1 MRTKRE
7 LMTEILETAV
17 IESVKSDCEVVH
29 YDVEVHGEMHRLQV
43 ITGQFFV
50 EFHHLEDGE
59 YNYNCPHL
67 VYTFDPWEIEESLD
81 TFFMMDGETGELH
94 VDESKIELGIDSD
107 FTPEAKPEITRED
120 IEEAKRE
127 AQIEMVH
134 RIKTYSL
141 SVSFENAKNLNKT
154 GNCFYDGKIEA
165 YKDINEMCEALLYRL
180 GEED

>member
-29 YDVEVHGEMHRLQV
+29 YDVEVHGKMHRLQV

-67 VYTFDPWEIEESLD
+67 VYTFDPWEIEEALD

-107 FTPEAKPEITRED
+107 FTPEAKPGITRED

>member
-1 MRTKRE
+1 MIKITENLDKAKFEMLKAHVVNVLSVPEKWVATKDRSRMVTHWGRKWE
-7 LMTEILETAV
+7 FECESDTECFTTESIFDAV
-17 IESVKSDCEVVH
+17 DWLYAE
-29 YDVEVHGEMHRLQV
+29 Q
-43 ITGQFFV
+43 
-50 EFHHLEDGE
+50 
-59 YNYNCPHL
+59 
-67 VYTFDPWEIEESLD
+67 DPYKEES
-81 TFFMMDGETGELH
+81 
-94 VDESKIELGIDSD
+94 
-107 FTPEAKPEITRED
+107 KPELEVKFSAEVSVQVTDEY

>member
-1 MRTKRE
+1 MIKITENLDKAKFEMLKAHVVNVLSAPEKWVATKDRSRMVTHWGRKWE
-7 LMTEILETAV
+7 FECESDTECFTTESIFDAV
-17 IESVKSDCEVVH
+17 DWLYAE
-29 YDVEVHGEMHRLQV
+29 Q
-43 ITGQFFV
+43 
-50 EFHHLEDGE
+50 
-59 YNYNCPHL
+59 
-67 VYTFDPWEIEESLD
+67 DPYKEES
-81 TFFMMDGETGELH
+81 
-94 VDESKIELGIDSD
+94 
-107 FTPEAKPEITRED
+107 KPELEVKFSAEVSVQVTDEY
-120 IEEAKRE
+120 IEKAKRE